1 MVCGVGE
8 FGVGNPDL
16 GNPAVGGGKG
26 GEEEAARGGT
36 RLVRVVRWTS
46 VLLGARMAQTH
57 PTQKMESTFFRRAQR
72 VLEIANGGSNESL

>member
-16 GNPAVGGGKG
+16 GNPAVGGGKD

-36 RLVRVVRWTS
+36 RSVRVVR
-46 VLLGARMAQTH
+46 
-57 PTQKMESTFFRRAQR
+57 
-72 VLEIANGGSNESL
+72 

>member
-16 GNPAVGGGKG
+16 GNPAVGGGKD

-36 RLVRVVRWTS
+36 SLVRAV
-46 VLLGARMAQTH
+46 G
-57 PTQKMESTFFRRAQR
+57 
-72 VLEIANGGSNESL
+72 